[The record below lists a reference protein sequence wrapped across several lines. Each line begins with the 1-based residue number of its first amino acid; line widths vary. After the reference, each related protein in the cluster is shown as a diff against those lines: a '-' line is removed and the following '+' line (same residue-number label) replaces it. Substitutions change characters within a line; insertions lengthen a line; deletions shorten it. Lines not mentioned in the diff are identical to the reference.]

1 MHTKRQSPM
10 DLLLQVSK
18 GPVPHADEE
27 RWRLEQLPLKITL
40 ATNILTCLTP
50 SVGFVYNNLG

>member
-1 MHTKRQSPM
+1 VHTKRQSPT

-40 ATNILTCLTP
+40 TTNILTCLTP

>member
-1 MHTKRQSPM
+1 M